1 LLLGLFVAVTTSWF
15 VVGIVGV
22 AVYRRKK

>member
-1 LLLGLFVAVTTSWF
+1 VYVKETEGVIVGVFVN

-22 AVYRRKK
+22 AV